1 MPIFVKIEEG
11 KVDKP
16 TFDQYVPAH
25 KAYVQ
30 ELIARGHK
38 PRSGYWAK
46 KGGGMM
52 IFEADSMAEAEEI
65 VAEDPLIKN
74 GCVNYQLYEW
84 RIVIE

>member
-16 TFDQYVPAH
+16 TFDQYIPAH
-25 KAYVQ
+25 HAYVR

-38 PRSGYWAK
+38 AKSGYWAVR
-46 KGGGMM
+46 GGGMM
-52 IFEADSMAEAEEI
+52 IFEAASMEQAQAI

-74 GCVNYQLYEW
+74 GCVDYQLYEW
-84 RIVIE
+84 RLVVE

>member
-11 KVDKP
+11 KVDKL
-16 TFDQYVPAH
+16 TFDQYIPAH

-30 ELIARGHK
+30 ELITRGHK

-52 IFEADSMAEAEEI
+52 IFEADSMAEAEAI